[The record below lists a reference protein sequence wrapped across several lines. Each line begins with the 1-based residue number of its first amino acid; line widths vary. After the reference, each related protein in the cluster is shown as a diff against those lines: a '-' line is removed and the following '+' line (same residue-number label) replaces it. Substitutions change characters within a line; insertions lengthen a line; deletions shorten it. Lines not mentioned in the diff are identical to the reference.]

1 MPGYSRLPAR
11 SRTGAQAAG
20 RQAASRAEHLDP
32 PVRQPAQPQPEPR
45 RPTAPGRPGGGRIKA
60 NIRVIEWGELI
71 RRAKNGEHDLLFMG
85 WAGDNGDPD
94 NFLTPHQLRQRQVGL
109 NFARYC
115 DPGPD
120 KLIAD
125 GKAASSQEQRTGL
138 YHQAQKLIHEQALWL
153 PLAHP
158 TAFALTR
165 QEVQG
170 YQVNPF
176 GRQDFSRVAVNAEG
190 HARENPAMDLDRL
203 YLPHWQFSEHHQ
215 RLIDAP
221 AAAVLD
227 AVEDLLRFDDPLVRA
242 FLVLREAPEG
252 WPACWPAQRP
262 GRPPT
267 LRPA

>member
-1 MPGYSRLPAR
+1 
-11 SRTGAQAAG
+11 
-20 RQAASRAEHLDP
+20 
-32 PVRQPAQPQPEPR
+32 
-45 RPTAPGRPGGGRIKA
+45 
-60 NIRVIEWGELI
+60 
-71 RRAKNGEHDLLFMG
+71 MG

-94 NFLTPHQLRQRQVGL
+94 NFLTPQFSCASVKSGL

-115 DPGPD
+115 DPGLD

-176 GRQDFSRVAVNAEG
+176 GRQDFSGR
-190 HARENPAMDLDRL
+190 RETLKAT
-203 YLPHWQFSEHHQ
+203 
-215 RLIDAP
+215 
-221 AAAVLD
+221 
-227 AVEDLLRFDDPLVRA
+227 
-242 FLVLREAPEG
+242 
-252 WPACWPAQRP
+252 P
-262 GRPPT
+262 GRT
-267 LRPA
+267 QRWISTVSTCRIGSSANTTSG